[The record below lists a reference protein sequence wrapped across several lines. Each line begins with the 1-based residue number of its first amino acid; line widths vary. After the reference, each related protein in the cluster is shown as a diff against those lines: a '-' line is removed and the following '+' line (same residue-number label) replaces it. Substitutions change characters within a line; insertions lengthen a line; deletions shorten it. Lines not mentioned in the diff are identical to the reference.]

1 MRAVTVTEPGG
12 PHHPPPAAGPAP
24 VPGPPP
30 LLVSVSG
37 AGELGDHFLQGQGH
51 YPPPKGI
58 TDVLGLEVAGEVAAL
73 GDGVE
78 GWSVGDPV
86 VALLAGGGY
95 AELVSVPAGQCL
107 APPAGVDLA
116 TAASVIEV
124 AATVV
129 SNLDGVGLRAQ
140 ETFLMHG
147 GAGGV
152 GSFAIPYAS
161 ALGATVVTTAG
172 SPAKL
177 DYCRGLGASAA
188 IDYHGDWVAEVKAL
202 TEGRGADV
210 VLDIMGAKY
219 LELNVDVLARGG
231 RLVVIGLQGGRRG
244 TLDLARLLSKNALVT
259 ATSLRQRPVAE
270 KVAVVQRVGEV
281 VWPLL
286 AEGRIRLG
294 SLRRF
299 PLEQVREAHE
309 YLVSGDSTGKLVL
322 EVAPA

>member
-1 MRAVTVTEPGG
+1 MRAVLVTEPGG
-12 PHHPPPAAGPAP
+12 PQQLTIADVPDP
-24 VPGPPP
+24 VP
-30 LLVSVSG
+30 G
-37 AGELGDHFLQGQGH
+37 AGELLIRVVAAGVNRADILQRQGH

-58 TDVLGLEVAGEVAAL
+58 TDILGLEVAGEVAGL

-78 GWSVGDPV
+78 GWAVGDPV

-95 AELVSVPAGQCL
+95 AERVVVPAGQCL
-107 APPAGVDLA
+107 APPDGMDLV

-129 SNLDGVGLRAQ
+129 SNLDEAGLRPG

-152 GSFAIPYAS
+152 GSFAIPYAA
-161 ALGATVVTTAG
+161 ALGATVIATAG
-172 SPAKL
+172 SQSKL
-177 DYCRGLGASAA
+177 EYCRRLGAQTA
-188 IDYHGDWVAEVKAL
+188 IDYHEDWVAAVRTA
-202 TEGRGADV
+202 TSGRGVDV

-219 LELNVDVLARGG
+219 LEPNVEVLARGG

-244 TLDLARLLSKNALVT
+244 TLDLARLLSKSAQIR

-270 KVAVVQRVGEV
+270 KIAVVQRVGET

-286 AEGRIRLG
+286 ASQAIPLGTLRLF
-294 SLRRF
+294 SLD
-299 PLEQVREAHE
+299 QVREAHE
-309 YLVSGDSTGKLVL
+309 HLVCGESTGKLVL
-322 EVAPA
+322 TL